1 VRAAPER
8 SEEGGYAFSAGSS
21 CQENSRFLGNLL
33 GSARRE
39 TMTDP
44 AQSKP
49 AAGVVDEFAHIP
61 RRRARHPVITLAGAL
76 LAFFLVFY
84 GRRDLRY
91 ALSSGEPVELGSAA
105 ALFAGGK
112 ALNDYENRMVRL
124 AGVPDR
130 ESALELDTKGSWVF
144 STLFRVL
151 GTGDRLFVHRLE
163 NPLPAARAEADVF
176 EGRLIRIDE
185 LPYAAAIRGYF
196 AKHVTATHYFAADA
210 VLAAL
215 AGRSPNAPLAVA
227 DRGGDRISVGADE
240 PLAIEVKKPDELQI
254 GLPQARFAAEDAAR
268 AAITSR
274 GGEVVAAKGLVKAAP
289 PPSAGAA
296 NLLASAPEPP
306 SRWTFVV
313 RFPAARRQAALDQLG
328 DIDRT
333 VEIRD
338 ARESIATRASELS
351 ADAGQLVVRPPGA
364 PERRLAAAE
373 IAAVH
378 TLVPVVIPDE
388 AFLVIEGDRP
398 RDHTAS
404 VIISLVLIIF
414 GVFNI
419 VALVRNR

>member
-1 VRAAPER
+1 
-8 SEEGGYAFSAGSS
+8 
-21 CQENSRFLGNLL
+21 
-33 GSARRE
+33 
-39 TMTDP
+39 MTDP
-44 AQSKP
+44 AQTKP
-49 AAGVVDEFAHIP
+49 PAGAVDEFAHIP

-91 ALSSGEPVELGSAA
+91 ALSSSEPVDLGNAAVLFSA
-105 ALFAGGK
+105 GK
-112 ALNDYENRMVRL
+112 ATDELENRYVRV

-144 STLFRVL
+144 SQMFRVL

-185 LPYAAAIRGYF
+185 LPYAAAIRAYF
-196 AKHVTATHYFAADA
+196 AKHVTATHYFATDA
-210 VLAAL
+210 ALKAL
-215 AGRSPNAPLAVA
+215 AGRGQNAPLVIA
-227 DRGGDRISVGADE
+227 DRGGDRLSLSADE
-240 PLAIEVKKPDELQI
+240 PLAVEVVKPDHVQL
-254 GLPQARFAAEDAAR
+254 GLPNARFPTEDAAR

-274 GGEVVAAKGLVKAAP
+274 GGEVTVAKGLVQAP
-289 PPSAGAA
+289 APPSAGAS
-296 NLLASAPEPP
+296 NLLASPPP
-306 SRWTFVV
+306 SPARWTFVV
-313 RFPAARRQAALDQLG
+313 RFPPERLQAALDTLG

-338 ARESIATRASELS
+338 ARETIATRASELT
-351 ADAGQLVVRPPGA
+351 ADAGGLVVRAPGA

-378 TLVPVVIPDE
+378 TMAPVIIPDG
-388 AFLVIEGDRP
+388 ALLLIEGDRP
-398 RDHTAS
+398 REHVAS
-404 VIISLVLIIF
+404 IIIALVLMTF

>member
-1 VRAAPER
+1 
-8 SEEGGYAFSAGSS
+8 
-21 CQENSRFLGNLL
+21 
-33 GSARRE
+33 
-39 TMTDP
+39 MTDP
-44 AQSKP
+44 AQTKP
-49 AAGVVDEFAHIP
+49 AAGDRAGTVDEFAHIP
-61 RRRARHPVITLAGAL
+61 RRRARHPIITLAGAL

-84 GRRDLRY
+84 GRGDLRY
-91 ALSSGEPVELGSAA
+91 ALSSGEPVELGSAV
-105 ALFAGGK
+105 ALFASGK
-112 ALNDYENRMVRL
+112 PLGEFENRMVRV

-196 AKHVTATHYFAADA
+196 ARHVTATHYFTADA
-210 VLAAL
+210 ALKAL
-215 AGRSPNAPLAVA
+215 AGRTPNAPLAIV
-227 DRGGDRISVGADE
+227 DRGGDRVSVGADE
-240 PLAIEVKKPDELQI
+240 ALAIEVKRPDELQL
-254 GLPQARFAAEDAAR
+254 GLPQARFPTEDGAR
-268 AAITSR
+268 AAIASR

-313 RFPAARRQAALDQLG
+313 RFPAARRQAALDELG

-338 ARESIATRASELS
+338 ARESIATRGSQLS
-351 ADAGQLVVRPPGA
+351 VDAGTLIVRAPGA
-364 PERRLAAAE
+364 PERRIPAAE
-373 IAAVH
+373 IAAVR
-378 TLVPVVIPDE
+378 TLAPVVIPDD
-388 AFLVIEGDRP
+388 AYLVIEGDRP

-404 VIISLVLIIF
+404 IIISLVLVIF